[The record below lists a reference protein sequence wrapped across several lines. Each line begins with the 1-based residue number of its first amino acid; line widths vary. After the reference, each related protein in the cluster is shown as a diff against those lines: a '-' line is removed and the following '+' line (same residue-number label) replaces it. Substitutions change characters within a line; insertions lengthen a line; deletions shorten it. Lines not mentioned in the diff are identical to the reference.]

1 MLRACPT
8 ESRHLKIFVL
18 TTMNERSEIQGFRQS
33 TLMNWTKALHPAEQL
48 NFSSLLGLSIVP
60 TNI

>member
-8 ESRHLKIFVL
+8 ESRHLKNFVL

-33 TLMNWTKALHPAEQL
+33 TLINWTKALHPAEQP
-48 NFSSLLGLSIVP
+48 NISSPLGLFVP
-60 TNI
+60 TN